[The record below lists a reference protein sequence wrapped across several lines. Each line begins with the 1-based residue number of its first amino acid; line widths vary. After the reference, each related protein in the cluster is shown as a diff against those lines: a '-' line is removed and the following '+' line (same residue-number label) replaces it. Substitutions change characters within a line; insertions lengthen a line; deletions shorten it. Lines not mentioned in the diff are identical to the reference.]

1 MTKKSAKM
9 TKRTTKRGKTQMN
22 TVKGLRKKSYTDS
35 FRRKVV
41 TYSVKNGIIAAAEKY
56 SVSTPSV
63 TNWRKDFGVTRATK
77 EAAVS
82 GKKVVL
88 PEKPLSKPVPA
99 GRKNYP
105 DAFREEVARFSALEG
120 IEKTALRFGVSSP
133 SVTNWRREFGINRET
148 REEILKEQEKLG
160 INLERPPG
168 KKEIQRVRKHVERS
182 LELIDNLLAKM

>member
-1 MTKKSAKM
+1 MAV
-9 TKRTTKRGKTQMN
+9 G
-22 TVKGLRKKSYTDS
+22 
-35 FRRKVV
+35 
-41 TYSVKNGIIAAAEKY
+41 EKF

-148 REEILKEQEKLG
+148 REEILKEQSLSFFVIKAALKG
-160 INLERPPG
+160 NFHQFLIWMKNPFNLNN
-168 KKEIQRVRKHVERS
+168 RVVITWVWRK
-182 LELIDNLLAKM
+182 IC